1 MQVKYNLSLYEE
13 VRVQIEDNW
22 VTDTVK
28 KKSYWP

>member
-13 VRVQIEDNW
+13 VRVQIEDNC

-28 KKSYWP
+28 KSYWP